1 MNQIAN
7 YKSHIETKLE
17 HFRTALNDRCFDGLL
32 IASGHAEDIFRD
44 DYYHQFVV
52 NPYFKEWL
60 PLLNVPHCYLLI
72 EASGRP
78 KLFFYK
84 PEDIWHR
91 VESIPQEPW
100 LQQFELFEFSA
111 PELLQKELELAPGSL
126 AFIGPQADAVY
137 AACESSEINPDSLMA
152 WIDYQRAYKSLYEIE
167 CVAEANRMAAKAHK
181 AAEGAFMDGASEYHI
196 NQAYTQAV
204 LAREQTLPYGNI
216 IALNENAAILH
227 YTHLDTEE
235 AKPSKSFLIDAGFS
249 VNGYC
254 ADISRSYCRDESE
267 SGKHFQQLI
276 EEMDTL
282 QLQLVSEAVPG
293 CEFVDLHL
301 RMHELLTEVLIRQGV
316 ITVSADVALAGGLSS
331 IFLPHGLGHLLGVQV
346 HDRGG
351 WFADVSG
358 KENPPPK
365 QHPYLRLT
373 RPLAEGMVFTIEPGL
388 YFIPALLKQLKASDK
403 AEQVDWSVIETLLPY
418 GGIRIEDDI
427 AIVDGRVRN
436 LSREAFAGS

>member
-1 MNQIAN
+1 MSQTAN

-17 HFRTALNDRCFDGLL
+17 RFRAALNDRGLDGLL
-32 IASGHAEDIFRD
+32 VASGHAEGIFRD

-60 PLLNVPHCYLLI
+60 PLLTVPHCYLLI
-72 EASGRP
+72 ESSGRP

-100 LQQFELFEFSA
+100 LEQFELIEFSE
-111 PELLQKELELAPGSL
+111 PQLLRKELELETGSL
-126 AFIGPQADAVY
+126 AFIGPEADAVY
-137 AACESSEINPDSLMA
+137 ADCERSEINPDSLLA
-152 WIDYQRAYKSLYEIE
+152 WIDYQRAYKSLYEID
-167 CVAEANRMAAKAHK
+167 CIAEANRMAAKAHQ
-181 AAEGAFMDGASEYHI
+181 AAKHAFMDGASEYHI

-227 YTHLDTEE
+227 YTHLDTAT
-235 AKPSKSFLIDAGFS
+235 AKPSRSFLIDAGFS

-254 ADISRSYCRDESE
+254 ADISRSYCRDDSE
-267 SGKHFQQLI
+267 PGKHFQRLI
-276 EEMDTL
+276 DEMDKL

-293 CEFVDLHL
+293 CEFVDLHR
-301 RMHELLTEVLIRQGV
+301 RMHELLTDVLIRQGV
-316 ITVSADVALAGGLSS
+316 ITVTAELALAGGLSS
-331 IFLPHGLGHLLGVQV
+331 TFLPHGLGHLLGVQV

-351 WFADVSG
+351 WFADASG
-358 KENPPPK
+358 KESPPPK

-373 RPLAEGMVFTIEPGL
+373 RTLAEGMVFTIEPGL
-388 YFIPALLKQLKASDK
+388 YFIPALLKQLRNSDK
-403 AEQVDWSVIETLLPY
+403 AEQVDWTVIESLLPY

-427 AIVDGRVRN
+427 AIVDGCVRN
-436 LSREAFAGS
+436 LTREVLSSL